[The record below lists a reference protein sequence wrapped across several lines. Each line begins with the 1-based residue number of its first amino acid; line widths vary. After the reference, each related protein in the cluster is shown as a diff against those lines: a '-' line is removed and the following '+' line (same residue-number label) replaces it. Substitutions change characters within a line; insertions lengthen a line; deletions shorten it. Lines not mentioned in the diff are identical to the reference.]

1 MRKSARAHYVIV
13 LAYSAVLLGCGG
25 YSDSFTL
32 YRASPMDPLMRIH
45 IATFDTDQGAKY
57 NHENCNTSATLFQLQ
72 SGVTVK
78 YWCEKGSYKK

>member
-1 MRKSARAHYVIV
+1 
-13 LAYSAVLLGCGG
+13 
-25 YSDSFTL
+25 
-32 YRASPMDPLMRIH
+32 MDPLMRIH